1 MQSVLKFKSNPVSS
15 AHSARWALYALSGAA
30 LVGLAGTSSAQAIRP
45 KRAASS
51 SAIRVA
57 QLPIAGDVVSPADLV
72 AKHAKTGEAI
82 SISEGNEKLTLI
94 PAGPSVSLDTPVPT
108 GPSLISLQFKN
119 IAVSELIS
127 MIAEQGNVGIIVA
140 DDVNTSVKNVNLVE
154 VTAEQAIR
162 NIAETNG
169 YKWRKLDG
177 KTYAIARTMDA
188 LPPTDTIPVIPARRE
203 PADSIPESL
212 LNPEPRRA
220 ALELPDLYR
229 PERREEPKLYS
240 YLRLRNVTP
249 GLVAWWLDPA
259 HNPVPPQV
267 AAAQGNYQA
276 SRKTRWA
283 ENAVEPNE
291 WASMQS
297 GSPLAPSQMPQW
309 SPAGTINRSNGSQF
323 SDIYTQSNAQFGGRT
338 GQRAGQRGQGAAGG
352 GGQGIFQLPEGIE
365 SLVAIDPQNALLVL
379 GTPEGIQQLEQII
392 GFLDRPLRQVEIEA
406 QFVTVSTSDAR
417 AFGID
422 FTSSNGPFRLN
433 TTGRAPNAA
442 AGSISIGFVRNNF
455 RATLNA
461 LQSQGKSKTVA
472 APRVTAINN
481 LTASLFSTSATPFIL
496 ESQSSG
502 IGGQVGT
509 QQNLIYITTSVG
521 LSVTPTINNDDTV
534 TVVMQP
540 QVQTQAPPTGELPP
554 AITSQTINTIANV
567 RDGDTIALGGLRTK
581 AITTSSSGVP
591 ILRNI
596 PLLGKLFESNNKSE
610 LETELIIFLTARI
623 IRRIDDPVPGT

>member
-1 MQSVLKFKSNPVSS
+1 MKSKSNPVSS

-30 LVGLAGTSSAQAIRP
+30 LIGVAGVSRAQAIRP
-45 KRAASS
+45 KHAA
-51 SAIRVA
+51 AAPAVRLA

-82 SISEGNEKLTLI
+82 SITEGNEKLTLI
-94 PAGPSVSLDTPVPT
+94 PAGPTVSLDTPPAT
-108 GPSLISLQFKN
+108 GPSTMSLQFKN

-140 DDVNTSVKNVNLVE
+140 DDVNTSVKNVNLVD

-177 KTYAIARTMDA
+177 KTYAIARTMEA
-188 LPPTDTIPVIPARRE
+188 LPPTDNPIPVIKPELTDR
-203 PADSIPESL
+203 IPQSL
-212 LNPEPRRA
+212 LDPEPRRA
-220 ALELPDLYR
+220 ALELPELYR
-229 PERREEPKLYS
+229 SERREEPKLYS

-276 SRKTRWA
+276 SRNNRWGQS
-283 ENAVEPNE
+283 AVDPNE
-291 WASMQS
+291 MAALQS
-297 GSPLAPSQMPQW
+297 GSPLVPTQAPQW
-309 SPAGTINRSNGSQF
+309 SPSGIINRSNGSQF

-338 GQRAGQRGQGAAGG
+338 GQRAGQRGGQGAAGG
-352 GGQGIFQLPEGIE
+352 AGGQGIFQLPEGIE

-379 GTPEGIQQLEQII
+379 GTPDGIQQLEQII

-433 TTGRAPNAA
+433 TTGRAPNPA

-461 LQSQGKSKTVA
+461 LQNQGKSKTVA

-496 ESQSSG
+496 ESASSG